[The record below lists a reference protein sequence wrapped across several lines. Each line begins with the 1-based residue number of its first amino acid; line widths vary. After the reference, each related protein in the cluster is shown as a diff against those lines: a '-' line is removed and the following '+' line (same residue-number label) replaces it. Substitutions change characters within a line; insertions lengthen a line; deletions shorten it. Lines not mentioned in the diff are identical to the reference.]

1 MSNQRK
7 IAALALI
14 NVEKN
19 AAYSNIALNE
29 TLKKYNLEKQESA
42 FVSTL
47 FYGVLERKITLD
59 YYISKLS
66 SQPLSKIPP
75 LTLQAL
81 RLGVYQ
87 LVFMDKVPVS
97 AAVNESVN
105 IVKKSKESRLSG
117 FVNAVLRNISRSLP
131 ALPTD
136 NSKESI
142 SIRYSCSVSL
152 AQRLIDDYGV
162 TEVEKILSSALNS
175 KTVTIRVNTLK
186 TTVEELVSQFGEQG
200 VKAEK
205 TFLPNALSLLD
216 TGSVEN
222 NTLYKK
228 GYFHVQDLS
237 SQICADLV
245 GAKHGDCVLD
255 VCAAPGGKTFTIC
268 ENMQNKGT
276 VIACDIH
283 PHRVKLIEDGATRLG
298 VDIIKTAVAD
308 ATEYNPQ
315 FENSFDSVLCDVLCS
330 GSGVIGRK
338 PDIRYKDFSNDA
350 EITALQLKILSN
362 AFKYLKPGKQ
372 LVYSTCSIIKS
383 ENEDVVN
390 AFLDSSDT
398 AELLSMKTF
407 LPHIDGTDG
416 FFTAVIRKRGE

>member
-14 NVEKN
+14 DVEKN

-29 TLKKYNLEKQESA
+29 TLKKYNLDKLESA

-59 YYISKLS
+59 YYIDKLS
-66 SQPLSKIPP
+66 SNPISKIPP

-81 RLGVYQ
+81 RLGIYQ
-87 LVFMDKVPVS
+87 LLFMDKVPVS

-131 ALPTD
+131 PLPED
-136 NSKESI
+136 NSPKSL

-152 AQRLIDDYGV
+152 AERLVLDYGE
-162 TEVEKILSSALNS
+162 TQAEKILRSAFDAKN
-175 KTVTIRVNTLK
+175 VIIRVNTLK
-186 TTVEELVSQFGEQG
+186 TTSDELISLLAEQG
-200 VKAEK
+200 IKAEI
-205 TFLPNALSLLD
+205 TVLPNALSLFD
-216 TGSVEN
+216 TGSIESN
-222 NTLYKK
+222 PLYKE

-245 GAKHGDCVLD
+245 AAEPDDRVLD

-268 ENMQNKGT
+268 EKMQNMGET
-276 VIACDIH
+276 IACDIH
-283 PHRVKLIEDGATRLG
+283 PHRVKLICDGASRLG
-298 VDIIKTAVAD
+298 INIIKTAVAD
-308 ATEYNPQ
+308 ATEYCPD
-315 FENSFDSVLCDVLCS
+315 FENSFDAVLCDVLCS

-338 PDIRYKDFSNDA
+338 PDIRYKDYSDDSK
-350 EITALQLKILSN
+350 ITATQLKILSN
-362 AFKYLKPGKQ
+362 AFRYLKSGKR

-383 ENEDVVN
+383 ENEAVVN
-390 AFLDSSDT
+390 AFLDSCNN
-398 AELLSMKTF
+398 AELVSIKTF

>member
-29 TLKKYNLEKQESA
+29 TLKKYNLERQEAA

-47 FYGVLERKITLD
+47 FYGVLERKLTLD
-59 YYISKLS
+59 YYISKVS

-87 LVFMDKVPVS
+87 LVYLDNVPAS

-131 ALPTD
+131 PLPED
-136 NSKESI
+136 NSQMSL

-152 AQRLIDDYGV
+152 AERLVVDYG
-162 TEVEKILSSALNS
+162 EAQAEKILSAALDS
-175 KTVTIRVNTLK
+175 KSVCIRVNTLK
-186 TTVEELVSQFGEQG
+186 TTTDELVSLFEKQG
-200 VKAEK
+200 IKAEK
-205 TFLPNALSLLD
+205 TILPNALSLFD
-216 TGSVEN
+216 TGSIEN
-222 NTLYKK
+222 NPLYKA

-237 SQICADLV
+237 SQMCADLV
-245 GAKHGDCVLD
+245 GAKPNDSVLD

-268 ENMQNKGT
+268 ENMQNKGEIT
-276 VIACDIH
+276 ACDIH
-283 PHRVKLIEDGATRLG
+283 PHRVKLINDGATRLG
-298 VDIIKTAVAD
+298 INIIKTVVAD
-308 ATEYNPQ
+308 ATEYRPE
-315 FENSFDSVLCDVLCS
+315 FENSFDAVLCDVLCS

-338 PDIRYKDFSNDA
+338 PDIRYKDFWDDS
-350 EITALQLKILSN
+350 EITAMQLKILVN
-362 AFKYLKPGKQ
+362 AFRYLKAGKQ

-383 ENEDVVN
+383 ENESVVN
-390 AFLDSSDT
+390 AFLDLCDN
-398 AELLSMKTF
+398 AELVNMKTF